1 MKKLKKPVSILLTLT
16 MIVSL
21 FTIIPFEASA
31 VEGQTVSYRARYWD
45 SRKIRDVIN
54 SQDNVKPLSSC
65 VDNTS
70 LSGWYYTDKNFEV
83 GSRVKVAD
91 SAFIILM
98 KGKTVTFKKGIRVAD
113 GKELNIYPD
122 VKSDNGKLIATADGY
137 DAAIG
142 SNDEDD
148 GDEDKAGTV
157 NIYGGTIEATGGTDG
172 AGIGGGNEAKGGTV
186 NIYGGTITARG
197 GNYAAGIGGGDECS
211 GGTVN
216 IYGGRVYAYGGQ
228 DAAGIG
234 GGEDGSG
241 ADYTQYGG
249 SILAWGGKADTLSAG
264 GGAGVGGGE
273 CGSQGGT
280 VNIHGGSLM
289 AQYGPC
295 GGAGIGGGHDAS
307 GGTVNIT
314 GGTVQAAGEWG
325 AAIGAAS
332 TTPTEPSI
340 SQAVT

>member
-1 MKKLKKPVSILLTLT
+1 MKWALSRDRRFLTELAIGIQEKSEMLSIL
-16 MIVSL
+16 
-21 FTIIPFEASA
+21 
-31 VEGQTVSYRARYWD
+31 
-45 SRKIRDVIN
+45 K
-54 SQDNVKPLSSC
+54 DNVKPLSSC

-91 SAFIILM
+91 TAYIILT

-122 VKSDNGKLIATADGY
+122 EKSDNGKLIATADGY

-197 GNYAAGIGGGDECS
+197 GNYAAGIGGDECS
-211 GGTVN
+211 GGTVT
-216 IYGGRVYAYGGQ
+216 IYGGHVYAY
-228 DAAGIG
+228 
-234 GGEDGSG
+234 
-241 ADYTQYGG
+241 
-249 SILAWGGKADTLSAG
+249 
-264 GGAGVGGGE
+264 
-273 CGSQGGT
+273 
-280 VNIHGGSLM
+280 
-289 AQYGPC
+289 
-295 GGAGIGGGHDAS
+295 GGHDAS
-307 GGTVNIT
+307 GGTV
-314 GGTVQAAGEWG
+314 QAAQSPATKTARVFMSATAE
-325 AAIGAAS
+325 
-332 TTPTEPSI
+332 
-340 SQAVT
+340 